1 MDKETGNP
9 LIPASSDII
18 VRISA
23 LISPLVLIIYVV
35 LANKGV
41 INVPYRI
48 DQTGI
53 TILLGSLA
61 FAAIVQCFSSTTSK
75 VDLTFRFSAFWIAS
89 GAFFIF
95 YSAFT
100 NPLIVLW
107 IALIATCYSRLS
119 TFGIQ
124 LSFFYVISSII
135 FDSVFWNKDNPAVVG
150 KNLIVVLGILMTST
164 VITLVF
170 HRYQKNTNLAIN
182 QGKERENLQKDR
194 VLTIV
199 NNMADAVISTDT
211 KGIINVNNAASLSL
225 LDTNKSLIGRNIK
238 DVLPLKDKEGNIVH
252 IFDELQTAKKVSR
265 RDDLIYSFS
274 ADDKMRL
281 EVTYA
286 PIRRGYSDPQ
296 NSEGYDGYILIM
308 RDVTKQ
314 KSLEEERD
322 EFVSVVSHELRTPI
336 TIAEGT
342 ISNVQAMMD
351 HPDAKGAM
359 LKDAIDVAHQQVIY
373 LANMVNDLSS
383 LSRAERGIAD
393 TPEDIDVNELAHNL
407 YNKYLEEA
415 KKKKLQLNLS
425 LSPNLDHILVSRLYI
440 EELLQNLMTN
450 AIKYTKEGEVKII
463 CEQKGDK
470 ITFAVK
476 DSGIGISKSDQ
487 AKIFQKFFR
496 SEDYRTRETGGTGL
510 GLYIAMKLAHQLGTK
525 IELSSRL
532 NFGSTFSFILPA
544 EKPTKD
550 TDVKKTKQA

>member
-1 MDKETGNP
+1 MNKELGNP

-18 VRISA
+18 IRISA
-23 LISPLVLIIYVV
+23 LISPIVLIAYAI

-41 INVPYRI
+41 INVPYQI
-48 DQTGI
+48 NQTGI
-53 TILLGSLA
+53 IILLGSLV
-61 FAAIVQCFSSTTSK
+61 FAAIIQFFTSTTSK
-75 VDLTFRFSAFWIAS
+75 IDLTFRFSAFWIAS

-107 IALIATCYSRLS
+107 IALIASCYSRLS

-124 LSFFYVISSII
+124 LSFFYVILSIV
-135 FDSVFWNKDNPAVVG
+135 FDSTLWNKDNPTLVG
-150 KNLIVVLGILMTST
+150 NNLVVVLGILITST
-164 VITLVF
+164 VITLIF
-170 HRYQKNTNLAIN
+170 HRYQKNTNLTIN

-199 NNMADAVISTDT
+199 NNMADAVISTDI
-211 KGIINVNNAASLSL
+211 KGIINVNNAASLNL

-238 DVLPLKDKEGNIVH
+238 DVLPLKDKEGNEVH

-274 ADDKMRL
+274 SDDKMRL
-281 EVTYA
+281 EITYA
-286 PIRRGYSDPQ
+286 PIRKSYSDIQ
-296 NSEGYDGYILIM
+296 NNEGYDGYVLIM

-351 HPDAKGAM
+351 HPDIKGTM

-373 LANMVNDLSS
+373 LANMVNDLSA
-383 LSRAERGIAD
+383 LSRAERGVAD
-393 TPEDIDVNELAHNL
+393 TPEDIDVTELAHNL

-415 KKKKLQLNLS
+415 KKKKLNLNLS
-425 LSPNLDHILVSRLYI
+425 LTPSLGHILASRLYI

-450 AIKYTKEGEVKII
+450 ALKYTKEGEIEII

-470 ITFAVK
+470 ITFAIK

-487 AKIFQKFFR
+487 TKIFQKFFR

-525 IELSSRL
+525 VELSSRL
-532 NFGSTFSFILPA
+532 NYGSTFSFILPVFNT
-544 EKPTKD
+544 EKD
-550 TDVKKTKQA
+550 ASKKPE

>member
-1 MDKETGNP
+1 MNKELGNP

-18 VRISA
+18 IRISA
-23 LISPLVLIIYVV
+23 LISPIVLIAYAI

-41 INVPYRI
+41 INVPYQI
-48 DQTGI
+48 NQTGI
-53 TILLGSLA
+53 IILLGSLV
-61 FAAIVQCFSSTTSK
+61 FAAIIQFFTSTTSK
-75 VDLTFRFSAFWIAS
+75 IDLMFRFSAFWIAS

-107 IALIATCYSRLS
+107 IALIASCYSRLS

-124 LSFFYVISSII
+124 LSFFYVILSIV
-135 FDSVFWNKDNPAVVG
+135 FDSTLWNKDNPTLVG
-150 KNLIVVLGILMTST
+150 NNLVVVLGILITST
-164 VITLVF
+164 VITLIF
-170 HRYQKNTNLAIN
+170 HRYQKNTNLTIN

-199 NNMADAVISTDT
+199 NNMADAVISTDI
-211 KGIINVNNAASLSL
+211 KGIINVNNAASLNL

-238 DVLPLKDKEGNIVH
+238 DVLPLKDREGNEVH

-274 ADDKMRL
+274 SDDKMRL
-281 EVTYA
+281 EITYA
-286 PIRRGYSDPQ
+286 PIRKSYSDIQ
-296 NSEGYDGYILIM
+296 NNEGYDGYILIM

-342 ISNVQAMMD
+342 ISNVRAMMD
-351 HPDAKGAM
+351 HPDIKGAM

-373 LANMVNDLSS
+373 LANMVNDLSA
-383 LSRAERGIAD
+383 LSRAERGVAD
-393 TPEDIDVNELAHNL
+393 TPEDIDVTELAHNL

-415 KKKKLQLNLS
+415 KKKKLNLNLS
-425 LSPNLDHILVSRLYI
+425 LTPSLGHILASRLYI

-450 AIKYTKEGEVKII
+450 ALKYTKEGEIEII

-470 ITFAVK
+470 ITFAIK

-487 AKIFQKFFR
+487 TKIFQKFFR

-525 IELSSRL
+525 VELSSRL
-532 NFGSTFSFILPA
+532 NYGSTFSFILPVFNT
-544 EKPTKD
+544 EKD
-550 TDVKKTKQA
+550 ASKKPE

>member
-1 MDKETGNP
+1 MNKELGNP

-18 VRISA
+18 IRISA
-23 LISPLVLIIYVV
+23 LISPIVLIVYAI

-41 INVPYRI
+41 VNVPYQVN
-48 DQTGI
+48 QTGI
-53 TILLGSLA
+53 IILLGSLV
-61 FAAIVQCFSSTTSK
+61 FAAIIQFFTSTTSK
-75 VDLTFRFSAFWIAS
+75 IDLTFRFSAFWIAS

-107 IALIATCYSRLS
+107 IALIASCYSRLS

-124 LSFFYVISSII
+124 LSFFYVILSIV
-135 FDSVFWNKDNPAVVG
+135 FDSTLWNKDNPVLVG
-150 KNLIVVLGILMTST
+150 NNLVVVLGILITST
-164 VITLVF
+164 VITLIF
-170 HRYQKNTNLAIN
+170 HRYQKNTNLTIN

-199 NNMADAVISTDT
+199 NNMADAVISTDI
-211 KGIINVNNAASLSL
+211 KGIINVNNAASLNL

-238 DVLPLKDKEGNIVH
+238 DVLPLKDKEGNEVH

-274 ADDKMRL
+274 SDDKMRL
-281 EVTYA
+281 EITYA
-286 PIRRGYSDPQ
+286 PIRKSYSDIQ
-296 NSEGYDGYILIM
+296 NNEGYDGYILIM

-351 HPDAKGAM
+351 HPDIKGAM

-373 LANMVNDLSS
+373 LANMVNDLSA
-383 LSRAERGIAD
+383 LSRAERGVAD
-393 TPEDIDVNELAHNL
+393 TTEDIDVTELAHNL
-407 YNKYLEEA
+407 YNKYSEEA
-415 KKKKLQLNLS
+415 KKKKLNLNLNLTPS
-425 LSPNLDHILVSRLYI
+425 LGHILASRLYI

-450 AIKYTKEGEVKII
+450 ALKYTKEGEIEII

-470 ITFAVK
+470 ITFAIK

-487 AKIFQKFFR
+487 TKIFQKFFR

-525 IELSSRL
+525 VELSSRL
-532 NFGSTFSFILPA
+532 NYGSTFSFILPVFNT
-544 EKPTKD
+544 EKD
-550 TDVKKTKQA
+550 TSKKPE

>member
-1 MDKETGNP
+1 MNKELGNP

-18 VRISA
+18 IRISA
-23 LISPLVLIIYVV
+23 LISPIVLIAYAI

-41 INVPYRI
+41 INVPYQI
-48 DQTGI
+48 NQTGI
-53 TILLGSLA
+53 IILLGSLV
-61 FAAIVQCFSSTTSK
+61 FAAIIQFFTSTTSK
-75 VDLTFRFSAFWIAS
+75 IDLTFRFSAFWIAS

-107 IALIATCYSRLS
+107 IALIASCYSRLS

-124 LSFFYVISSII
+124 LSFFYVILSIV
-135 FDSVFWNKDNPAVVG
+135 FDSTLWNKDNPTLVGNNLVV
-150 KNLIVVLGILMTST
+150 LLGILITST
-164 VITLVF
+164 VITLIF
-170 HRYQKNTNLAIN
+170 HRYQKNTNLTIN

-199 NNMADAVISTDT
+199 NNMADAVISTDI
-211 KGIINVNNAASLSL
+211 KGIINVNNAASLNL

-238 DVLPLKDKEGNIVH
+238 DVLPLKDREGNEVH

-274 ADDKMRL
+274 SDDKMRL
-281 EVTYA
+281 EITYA
-286 PIRRGYSDPQ
+286 PIRKSYSDIQ
-296 NSEGYDGYILIM
+296 NNEGYDGYILIM

-342 ISNVQAMMD
+342 ISNVRAMMD
-351 HPDAKGAM
+351 HPDIKGAM

-373 LANMVNDLSS
+373 LANMVNDLSA
-383 LSRAERGIAD
+383 LSRAERGVAD
-393 TPEDIDVNELAHNL
+393 TPEDIDVTELAHNL

-415 KKKKLQLNLS
+415 KKKKLNLNLS
-425 LSPNLDHILVSRLYI
+425 LTPSLGHILASRLYI

-450 AIKYTKEGEVKII
+450 ALKYTKEGEIEII

-470 ITFAVK
+470 ITFAIK

-487 AKIFQKFFR
+487 TKIFQKFFR

-525 IELSSRL
+525 VELSSRL
-532 NFGSTFSFILPA
+532 NYGSTFSFILPVFNT
-544 EKPTKD
+544 EKD
-550 TDVKKTKQA
+550 ASKKPE